1 MGVKLGLLKEKT
13 SLNERDKL
21 IGHERVYTPEVF
33 LHHIKRA
40 GLKIIRFGGS
50 MVKPFDNRY
59 IEKNWSQDII
69 DAFFAISEEMP
80 QFCSEIYGVA
90 ERMT

>member
-1 MGVKLGLLKEKT
+1 
-13 SLNERDKL
+13 
-21 IGHERVYTPEVF
+21 
-33 LHHIKRA
+33 
-40 GLKIIRFGGS
+40 
-50 MVKPFDNRY
+50 MVKPFHNRY
-59 IEKNWSQDII
+59 MEENWSQDII